1 MSLFLSVGTEWL
13 AFIKT
18 SRYKMDWL
26 KNLDKNIIFFLDNL
40 RHESDEFRYKPV
52 LYNQKIS
59 TQNLQLGFSCYALKI
74 NILLDRVGDFKDE
87 YIVQWSEYLKSFQQI
102 DTDEYPLNS
111 FIDKAYVEILQKNK
125 DSFLKSSVKN
135 ISNKLL
141 DTNFKNYN
149 LKLENYI
156 RAETKQTISTLSELG
171 IILDKKYIDF
181 PNKEFEIEKFLNEL
195 NWKYPWSSGGQL
207 AAISLFAKTQ
217 LSKENFIESKKYIES
232 FLKTILDS
240 KTGFYFQ
247 SSKELSF
254 KEKINGSMKVFT
266 ALDWLE
272 IGIHSP
278 EKIIDNCLEKDPIS
292 EGCDIVDIVYVLYKC
307 SNETDYKKEQIVD
320 YLINLLDLI
329 KGHYKQDQGGF
340 SYYKNRSQNY
350 YYDVN
355 FSNSQNQSDIHGTL
369 LMLWAIVMI
378 LKISNNEI
386 FKCKVLKP

>member
-1 MSLFLSVGTEWL
+1 
-13 AFIKT
+13 
-18 SRYKMDWL
+18 MDWL

-52 LYNQKIS
+52 IYNQKIS

-74 NILLDRVGDFKDE
+74 NILLDRVSDFKDE

-102 DTDEYPLNS
+102 DTNEYPLNS

-171 IILDKKYIDF
+171 INLDKKYIDF

-217 LSKENFIESKKYIES
+217 LSNENFIESKKYIES

-240 KTGFYFQ
+240 KTGFYFL

-292 EGCDIVDIVYVLYKC
+292 EGCDIVDIVYVLYRC
-307 SNETDYKKEQIVD
+307 SNETDYKKEQIID

-340 SYYKNRSQNY
+340 SYYRNRSQNY

-355 FSNSQNQSDIHGTL
+355 YSNSQNQSDIHGTL